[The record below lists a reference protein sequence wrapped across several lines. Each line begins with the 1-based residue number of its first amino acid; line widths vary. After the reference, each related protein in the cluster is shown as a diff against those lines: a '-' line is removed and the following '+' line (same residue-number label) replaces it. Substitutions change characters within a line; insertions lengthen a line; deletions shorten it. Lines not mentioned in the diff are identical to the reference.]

1 MSEEG
6 GGRLTSRPLDPAV
19 TVELPELTPR
29 STRQQWTRSV
39 LASFDSE
46 ESEDVPTFLV
56 GTGHGVVRAV
66 DDDGTELWAVDLGGM
81 AVALE
86 PTLVNDEPVVLVG
99 TRGET
104 AVLALL
110 DAIEGTVRWSH
121 DLEADLGSAT
131 KETLFC
137 YPMTVDLASDAT
149 ASGTDGDRLYAA
161 ARRYERDG
169 DDRLFESRVYAFDP
183 DGDIAWSYDTDA
195 SPIALDRRDDRVAV
209 AYNRCHGDHQCGLVV
224 LDAADGDLDH
234 TWDPGTDGGRRVGD
248 VALDDEGVVLASHG
262 DYRGYALDRTGRERW
277 QVDLGRPVDSDDT
290 VYTYP
295 NHVMGDDDHALF
307 VTGNTFPEEGRDTD
321 ERHPNEH
328 SLAVVDRETG
338 DTCRTLA
345 VDGWL
350 GGQDRMG
357 DDLALAVGQHFRD
370 RDPETHC
377 LRLLAPDSGGNRR
390 FGTDGIAVA
399 VAVHDDRIA
408 VLEEPIAYH
417 DEDDHRGAHRLHVVS
432 GS

>member
-1 MSEEG
+1 MSDDQ
-6 GGRLTSRPLDPAV
+6 GRLTSRPLDPDV

-86 PTLVNDEPVVLVG
+86 PALVDDEPVVFVG

-110 DAIEGTVRWSH
+110 DAIEGTVRWTH

-131 KETLFC
+131 KETLFY

-149 ASGTDGDRLYAA
+149 TSEAEGDRLYAA

-183 DGDIAWSYDTDA
+183 DGEIAWTYDADA
-195 SPIALDRRDDRVAV
+195 SPIALDRRDGRLAV
-209 AYNRCHGDHQCGLVV
+209 AYNRCPGDHQCGLAV

-248 VALDDEGVVLASHG
+248 VALDDDGVILASHG
-262 DYRGYALDRTGRERW
+262 DYRGYALGRDGGERW
-277 QVDLGRPVDSDDT
+277 QVDLGRPVAESDGA
-290 VYTYP
+290 YTYP
-295 NHVMGDDDHALF
+295 NHVTIDGDGALF
-307 VTGNTFPEEGRDTD
+307 VTGNTFPEEGRETD
-321 ERHPNEH
+321 ERHPDEH
-328 SLAVVDRETG
+328 ALTVVDRGRG
-338 DTCRTLA
+338 DRLRTLA

-350 GGQDRMG
+350 GGHDWAG

-370 RDPETHC
+370 CDPETHS
-377 LRLLAPDSGGNRR
+377 LRIVTPDSGENRC
-390 FGTDGIAVA
+390 FGIDGIAAGVA
-399 VAVHDDRIA
+399 VDDDRIA

-417 DEDDHRGAHRLHVVS
+417 DEDDHRGAHRLHIGSVS
-432 GS
+432 

>member
-1 MSEEG
+1 MSEDAE
-6 GGRLTSRPLDPAV
+6 GRLTSRPLDPET

-29 STRQQWTRSV
+29 STRQQWTRSA
-39 LASFDSE
+39 LASFDDADI
-46 ESEDVPTFLV
+46 EDPPAFLV

-66 DDDGTELWAVDLGGM
+66 DDGGTELWSVDLGGM

-86 PTLVNDEPVVLVG
+86 PTLVDDEPVVLVG

-110 DAIEGTVRWSH
+110 DAIEGRVRWSH

-131 KETLFC
+131 KETLFY

-149 ASGTDGDRLYAA
+149 ANGTAGDRLYAA

-169 DDRLFESRVYAFDP
+169 DDRDFESRVYAFDP
-183 DGDIAWSYDTDA
+183 DGTVAWTYDADA

-262 DYRGYALDRTGRERW
+262 DYRGYALDRTGGERW
-277 QVDLGRPVDSDDT
+277 QVDLGRPLEDDDT

-295 NHVMGDDDHALF
+295 NHVTVDDDHALF
-307 VTGNTFPEEGRDTD
+307 VTGNTFPEDGRDTD
-321 ERHPNEH
+321 ERHPDEH
-328 SLAVVDRETG
+328 SMAVVDRETG
-338 DTCRTLA
+338 DRRRTLA

-350 GGQDRMG
+350 GGQDWMG
-357 DDLALAVGQHFRD
+357 DEIALAVGQHFRD
-370 RDPETHC
+370 RDPETHG
-377 LRLLAPDSGGNRR
+377 LRFVGPDSGENRR

-399 VAVHDDRIA
+399 VAVNDDLVA

-417 DEDDHRGAHRLHVVS
+417 DEDDHRGAHRLRVIS
-432 GS
+432 KP